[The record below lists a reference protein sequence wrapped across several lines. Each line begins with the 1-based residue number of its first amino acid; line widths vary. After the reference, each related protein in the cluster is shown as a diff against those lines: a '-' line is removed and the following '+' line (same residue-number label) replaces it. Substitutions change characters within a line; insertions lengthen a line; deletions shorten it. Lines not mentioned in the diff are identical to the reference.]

1 MGEDNRREYERIAF
15 EQTGQAIIRQ
25 RLNIDLVNLS
35 AGGMAFKCNVPLEI
49 DGVCDL
55 VLFNGNI
62 SVEAHV
68 RSCAR
73 VERKKPKYRIGV
85 SFTKVSA
92 QLLEEVLEMQG
103 RITQKQ
109 ARIVAKVEPAAHPV
123 ALFEFPDH
131 LTALDTEEMMKN
143 VQDHLDEEVR
153 HFVMDFG
160 GVKEMDDA
168 FLARMVDIDE
178 EIRYENGV
186 IIMANSSSELLCTR
200 QVAELSTLIPI
211 FESVGKAVD
220 SINSDQLKS
229 KEND

>member
-1 MGEDNRREYERIAF
+1 MDEENRREHQRITF
-15 EQTGQAIIRQ
+15 EQSGQAVIRQ
-25 RLNIDLVNLS
+25 RLNIELVNLS

-55 VLFNGNI
+55 VLFNGNL

-73 VERKKPKYRIGV
+73 VQRKKPKYRVGV

-92 QLLEEVLEMQG
+92 QLLEEVVQMQE
-103 RITQKQ
+103 RITQKE
-109 ARIVAKVEPAAHPV
+109 ARIQAKLESANHPV
-123 ALFEFPDH
+123 AVFEFPDH

-143 VQDHLDEEVR
+143 VQDHLDDDIR
-153 HFVMDFG
+153 HFVMDFA

-168 FLARMVDIDE
+168 FLAQMVDIDE
-178 EIRYENGV
+178 EIRYEEGV

-211 FESVGKAVD
+211 FESVGKAVE
-220 SINSDQLKS
+220 SINSNQLS
-229 KEND
+229 RKENG